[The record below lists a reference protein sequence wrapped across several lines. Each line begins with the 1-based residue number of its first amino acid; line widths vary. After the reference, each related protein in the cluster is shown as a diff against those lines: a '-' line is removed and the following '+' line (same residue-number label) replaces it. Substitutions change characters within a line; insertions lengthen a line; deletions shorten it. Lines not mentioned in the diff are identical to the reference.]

1 MAQRFILIPVLSIQI
16 KMFLITPYAVFDL
29 DTNTKIKVE
38 IFHNKQQKNIEFLL
52 DLEIS
57 T

>member
-1 MAQRFILIPVLSIQI
+1 
-16 KMFLITPYAVFDL
+16 MFLITPYAVFDL